1 MREICESKDDL
12 KFFMC
17 ELINTHIDSNPE
29 INGDRKKF
37 SNSTNGKISEPLLS
51 RIKNYDID
59 AVKLDSIIAVF
70 FNLGIDLVFTFE
82 LDKIVKSE
90 RKSSKVKKSSLSNE
104 PSF

>member
-1 MREICESKDDL
+1 MREICKSKDDL

-17 ELINTHIDSNPE
+17 ELINTHIDSDPE

-59 AVKLDSIIAVF
+59 AVKLDSIMAVF

-82 LDKIVKSE
+82 LNKIVKNE
-90 RKSSKVKKSSLSNE
+90 RRSNKVNKSSLSNE